1 MIRPVTKKLGIG
13 LHQCVEG
20 NVRPLLLLLHAL
32 RIWESGVRAR
42 CSTFPSPFL
51 SSTMEIRL
59 QDVHIEGGIGLAR
72 TAGRGR
78 RLFRQRA
85 SKTFEALNSGFQ
97 CWRFSRQQ
105 NSSISGKEATRD
117 CGGGGFGRGRR
128 IMIHLPCSISSGGR
142 GRAKKGVGRTPPGYS
157 FPILLWPFFIRP
169 GEGEGW
175 TRSLKE

>member
-20 NVRPLLLLLHAL
+20 CVRPPPPPPPRAANMGEWCACALLNF
-32 RIWESGVRAR
+32 S
-42 CSTFPSPFL
+42 PSP
-51 SSTMEIRL
+51 SCHPQWKSDYKMYT
-59 QDVHIEGGIGLAR
+59 EGGIGLAR

-85 SKTFEALNSGFQ
+85 SKTFEALNLGFQ

-105 NSSISGKEATRD
+105 NSSISRKEATRD

-142 GRAKKGVGRTPPGYS
+142 ARAKKGAGIFISHPSLALFYS
-157 FPILLWPFFIRP
+157 PRGGGGVDQI
-169 GEGEGW
+169 
-175 TRSLKE
+175 S